1 MIPNRTAQADVVTG
15 FTAEVI
21 DFAAHKAR
29 RLDRKIDRAAHAA
42 AAALADIETGHGS
55 WAELAAA
62 LVAPFN
68 N

>member
-1 MIPNRTAQADVVTG
+1 MIPNRTAQADAATG

-21 DFAAHKAR
+21 DFAAHKAQ
-29 RLDRKIDRAAHAA
+29 RLDRRMDRAAHVA
-42 AAALADIETGHGS
+42 AAALAEMETGRGS

-68 N
+68 S